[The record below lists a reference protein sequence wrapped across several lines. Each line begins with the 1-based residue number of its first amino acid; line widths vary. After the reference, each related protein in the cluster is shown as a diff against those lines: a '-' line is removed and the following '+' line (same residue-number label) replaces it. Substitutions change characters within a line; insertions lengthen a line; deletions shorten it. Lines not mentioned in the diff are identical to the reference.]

1 MSKQVK
7 WTKDTL
13 ERFIDYGMLD
23 KESEFIMRNRCANM
37 PISRMSIELNRSES
51 WVHKRVSYL
60 KKLYDEVQR
69 QHPDELPVRKASAKE
84 TWMDEN

>member
-7 WTKDTL
+7 WTADTL
-13 ERFIDYGMLD
+13 ERFITYGLLD
-23 KESEFIMRNRCANM
+23 NESEFIMRNRCKNM
-37 PISRMSIELNRSES
+37 PITRMAMELNRSES
-51 WVHKRVSYL
+51 WVHKRVAYL

-69 QHPDELPVRKASAKE
+69 QHPDEMPVRKASAKE